1 MAESKENAA
10 RAAKLATSLR
20 LSAQIARWFSGVS
33 FEFWRTTLHELRQT
47 RRYHVASRLH
57 ARTVWSLLSSMCCL
71 SCNSPP
77 WLFECIDTEVY
88 DSLSLAFFLALSR
101 PLATRFL
108 CFSWQGFDLG
118 KVLRPG
124 ICSICVIC
132 VTICCVCFQ
141 ICIHPTVFRIHTHL
155 RCFLSISLCRPGSG
169 AFCPSCY
176 GLLAVRKRVTKNLCQ
191 K

>member
-1 MAESKENAA
+1 M
-10 RAAKLATSLR
+10 
-20 LSAQIARWFSGVS
+20 
-33 FEFWRTTLHELRQT
+33 
-47 RRYHVASRLH
+47 
-57 ARTVWSLLSSMCCL
+57 LSSMCCL

-88 DSLSLAFFLALSR
+88 GSLSLASLLSYALFLALSPPR
-101 PLATRFL
+101 YFYF
-108 CFSWQGFDLG
+108 CFSWQGFYLG

-132 VTICCVCFQ
+132 VTICCLSVHHLLCFQ
-141 ICIHPTVFRIHTHL
+141 ISIHPTVFRIHTHL

-176 GLLAVRKRVTKNLCQ
+176 GLLAVCKRDTKYLCQ
-191 K
+191 KSRHFTVLKHTLKHTFSSFAFLFSCL